1 MRVNDFLHSNRG
13 NVAANIAI
21 DTIIAKFPL
30 PAHCTFAAYTFTPM
44 QILYLATKPFS
55 NKARRIPY
63 RKKQSAVHY
72 NGLPFNILNFKFL
85 LSFYRFVV
93 ATRHSAILN
102 MLDLLLSY
110 ILRGEDLCPQTHSR
124 GKHSNSRM

>member
-1 MRVNDFLHSNRG
+1 MIFHTVIEEMLLPTSLLTRSLPKHRVIHHS
-13 NVAANIAI
+13 
-21 DTIIAKFPL
+21 
-30 PAHCTFAAYTFTPM
+30 AHCTFAAYTFTPM
-44 QILYLATKPFS
+44 QIQYLTPKPFADKS
-55 NKARRIPY
+55 HRIPY
-63 RKKQSAVHY
+63 RKKQSAVHN